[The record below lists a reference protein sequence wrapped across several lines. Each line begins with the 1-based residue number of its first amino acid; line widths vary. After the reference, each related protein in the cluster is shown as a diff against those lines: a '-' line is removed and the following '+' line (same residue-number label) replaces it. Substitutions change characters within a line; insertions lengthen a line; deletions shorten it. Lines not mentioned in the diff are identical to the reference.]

1 MKATSL
7 PVRPAVRRTF
17 TKYKIIRRCTF
28 FAIGF
33 ILYFLFH
40 DAVGF

>member
-7 PVRPAVRRTF
+7 PVRSSMRRTF
-17 TKYKIIRRCTF
+17 AKYKIIRRCTF

-40 DAVGF
+40 DVVGF